1 MFSAKESIARD
12 ENPARNQ
19 EPVEN
24 IPASTAAPE
33 TLMQSSSKDG
43 HDLLAR
49 IRGMFRLLDLISE
62 RSSSGIG

>member
-19 EPVEN
+19 GPVEN
-24 IPASTAAPE
+24 IPASTTAPE
-33 TLMQSSSKDG
+33 TLMQSSNKDNR
-43 HDLLAR
+43 DLLHR